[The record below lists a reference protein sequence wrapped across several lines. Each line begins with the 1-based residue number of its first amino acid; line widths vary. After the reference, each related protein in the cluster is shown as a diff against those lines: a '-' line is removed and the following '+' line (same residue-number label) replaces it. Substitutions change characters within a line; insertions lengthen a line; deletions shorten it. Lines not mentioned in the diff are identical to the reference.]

1 MSLQKFTKTQI
12 KVNRILSMKTI
23 TIDVWNSLNKREKSI
38 ANSEL
43 VKMFN
48 ESKGADRDKI
58 LSKMESITGEQ
69 TKSQIWTINHIR
81 INNSIFKLVQHLNR
95 MPSKDEIAE
104 ESGLSRQTIHK
115 HLSEY
120 SEHPLFKEEL
130 IQYRFASNSLLSVIY
145 KMAIQGDIKAAK
157 LFFNVVGNDASPKQ
171 TIGTQNNYIQINGTI
186 LNQDIL
192 KQLTPDKLIQI
203 EEIVKSIQQT

>member
-69 TKSQIWTINHIR
+69 TKNQIWTINHTR
-81 INNSIFKLVQHLNR
+81 INNSIVKLIQEYNR
-95 MPSKDEIAE
+95 MPTKDEISE
-104 ESGLSRQTIHK
+104 HCELSRQTIHK

-130 IQYRFASNSLLSVIY
+130 TQYKFASISLLAKIY

-157 LFFNVVGNDASPKQ
+157 LFFNVVGNDAPQKQ

-186 LNQDIL
+186 LNQEII

-203 EEIVKSIQQT
+203 EEIVISI

>member
-203 EEIVKSIQQT
+203 EEIVKSIQ

>member
-43 VKMFN
+43 VRMFN
-48 ESKGADRDKI
+48 ESKGVERDKI

-69 TKSQIWTINHIR
+69 TKNQIWTINHTR
-81 INNSIFKLVQHLNR
+81 INNSIVKLIQEYNR
-95 MPSKDEIAE
+95 MPTKDEISE
-104 ESGLSRQTIHK
+104 HCELSRQTIHK

-130 IQYRFASNSLLSVIY
+130 TQYKFASTALLARVY

-157 LFFNVVGNDASPKQ
+157 LYFSVIGAEVINKPQ
-171 TIGTQNNYIQINGTI
+171 IGTQNNYIQINGTVLSQEI
-186 LNQDIL
+186 I
-192 KQLTPDKLIQI
+192 KQLAPEKLIQI
-203 EEIVKSIQQT
+203 EEIVKSI

>member
-48 ESKGADRDKI
+48 ESKGVERDKI